1 MINDQLFIHIKNQ
14 RNLSPLKR
22 YYPKDVD
29 QICYLI
35 YFMVLSHEIKV
46 SQIAGEIRR
55 HLIAYGF
62 KECQSN
68 YDRKTTGHGGYTIYP
83 PIPSKAK
90 SVHDCAKC
98 GKQGTQHFNGKPV
111 CQKCYW
117 RLRKQEQR
125 RIAK

>member
-83 PIPSKAK
+83 PIPSKQNQYMIVL
-90 SVHDCAKC
+90 SVGNKELNTLTESQYARNAIGD
-98 GKQGTQHFNGKPV
+98 
-111 CQKCYW
+111 
-117 RLRKQEQR
+117 
-125 RIAK
+125 